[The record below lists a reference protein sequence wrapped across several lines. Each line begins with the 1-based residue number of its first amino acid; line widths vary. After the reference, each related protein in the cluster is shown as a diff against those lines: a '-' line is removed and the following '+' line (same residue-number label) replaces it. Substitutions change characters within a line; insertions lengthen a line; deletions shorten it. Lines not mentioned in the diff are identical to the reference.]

1 MISTAAQALYIT
13 STSGKLYFSEFF
25 FFSCHSSQSQNKNTP
40 TPSQPSRLYS
50 ALKSSDVM
58 IINNAVAQEAKR
70 NREVIGKRRRDKAVL
85 FVKFANFSLIFIAK
99 LPF

>member
-1 MISTAAQALYIT
+1 MPQLAEPEQKYADALAAKQVI
-13 STSGKLYFSEFF
+13 
-25 FFSCHSSQSQNKNTP
+25 
-40 TPSQPSRLYS
+40 
-50 ALKSSDVM
+50 SSDVM